1 MLLFADGRIQEQS
14 EIILKD
20 TANFILNNF
29 KKAL

>member
-1 MLLFADGRIQEQS
+1 MLLFTDGRIQEQS

-20 TANFILNNF
+20 TDNLILNNS

>member
-20 TANFILNNF
+20 TAYFILNNS
-29 KKAL
+29 KKTL